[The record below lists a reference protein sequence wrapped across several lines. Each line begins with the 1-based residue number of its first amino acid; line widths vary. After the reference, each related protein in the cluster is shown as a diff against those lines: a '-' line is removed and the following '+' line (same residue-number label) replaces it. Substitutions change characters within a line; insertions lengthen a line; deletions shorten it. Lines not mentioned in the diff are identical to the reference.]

1 MRTNI
6 IRSLAIGISI
16 LGTFAFGSAR
26 IVFAQQ
32 IGQPIAAV
40 PPFKLKFDE
49 AGNSLLNGLANPNQI
64 TFVPGGGIQ
73 YYLPGIVQPGQILIS
88 SSVDVDPNNIS
99 GASDLLT
106 FSNGPGI
113 NGLVTGIML
122 YESLID
128 PLDPVLAA
136 DVMQLNF
143 IAPIL
148 TIGEVGP
155 EGNNG
160 FSYIVPGALY
170 NGISDGLVPEPST
183 FVLGGVGL
191 FSLAVLAY
199 RRRRAASV
207 TR

>member
-26 IVFAQQ
+26 LVFAQA

-40 PPFKLKFDE
+40 PPFQLDFDE
-49 AGNSLLNGLANPNQI
+49 AGNSLLSGLANPNQI

-73 YYLPGIVQPGQILIS
+73 YYLPGIVQPGQVLIG
-88 SSVDVDPNNIS
+88 SSVDVDPNNLK
-99 GASDLLT
+99 GVSDLLT

-143 IAPIL
+143 LAPIVS
-148 TIGEVGP
+148 IAEIGP

-160 FSYIVPGALY
+160 FSYVVPGATY
-170 NGISDGLVPEPST
+170 NGISDGRIPEPST
-183 FVLGGVGL
+183 FVLGGLGL
-191 FSLAVLAY
+191 FSLTLLAY
-199 RRRRAASV
+199 RRRRARAH
-207 TR
+207 